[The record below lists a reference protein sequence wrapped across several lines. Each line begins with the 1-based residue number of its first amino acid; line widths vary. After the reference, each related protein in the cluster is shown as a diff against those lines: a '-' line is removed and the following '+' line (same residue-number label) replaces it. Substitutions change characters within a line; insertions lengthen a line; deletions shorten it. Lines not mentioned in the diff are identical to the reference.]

1 VGTITFC
8 GFLGGKLLQILR
20 NLFLYALISLNGY
33 LCARNGAQEIIM
45 SELVPILA
53 EFMTIEE
60 LAAELGRN
68 KRTLDRWDALGIG
81 PPRTRVGRMVLYRR
95 RSVQKWLAAQEYRG
109 GAA

>member
-1 VGTITFC
+1 MCADV
-8 GFLGGKLLQILR
+8 
-20 NLFLYALISLNGY
+20 AV
-33 LCARNGAQEIIM
+33 CARNGAQEIAM

-81 PPRTRVGRMVLYRR
+81 PPRTRVGRTVLYRR
-95 RSVQKWLAAQEYRG
+95 SSVQKWLAAQEHQG
-109 GAA
+109 GVS